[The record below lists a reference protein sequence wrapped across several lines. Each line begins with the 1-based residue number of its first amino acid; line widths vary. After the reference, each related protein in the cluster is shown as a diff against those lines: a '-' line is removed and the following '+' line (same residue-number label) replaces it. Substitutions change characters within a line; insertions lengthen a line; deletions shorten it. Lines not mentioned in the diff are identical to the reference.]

1 MNNHFYT
8 APEAA
13 KICSVSRTTMWRWV
27 KHGEIKGFRTPRGIH
42 KIRKKD
48 LESFIRKKMKH
59 LQVDRLFQAK
69 KILIVD
75 DDKAIVE
82 VLSQMLSF
90 NGYQIEKAFDG
101 FEAGVK
107 ITLFKPDLMILNL
120 YMSGIDGFDVCRQ
133 IKSNPD
139 TLHIK
144 IMALTGFDTPEN
156 KNRIMKA
163 GADGFLAKQVDKD
176 ELMQKIEDILND

>member
-1 MNNHFYT
+1 MSNHFYT

-27 KHGEIKGFRTPRGIH
+27 RYGELKGFRTPRGIY

-59 LQVDRLFQAK
+59 LPAADLLQKK

-75 DDKAIVE
+75 DDKEIVE
-82 VLSQMLSF
+82 VLSQMLPS
-90 NGYQIEKAFDG
+90 NRYQTEKAFDG
-101 FEAGVK
+101 FEAGGKVMQ
-107 ITLFKPDLMILNL
+107 FMPDLMILDL
-120 YMSGIDGFDVCRQ
+120 YMPGIDGFEVCRRV
-133 IKSNPD
+133 KKNSD
-139 TLHIK
+139 TSHIK

-156 KNRIMKA
+156 KDRIMKA
-163 GADGFLAKQVDKD
+163 GADGYMAKPVYKD
-176 ELMQKIEDILND
+176 ELIQKIEDILNN

>member
-1 MNNHFYT
+1 
-8 APEAA
+8 
-13 KICSVSRTTMWRWV
+13 
-27 KHGEIKGFRTPRGIH
+27 
-42 KIRKKD
+42 
-48 LESFIRKKMKH
+48 MKH

-120 YMSGIDGFDVCRQ
+120 YMYGIDGFDVCRQ

-144 IMALTGFDTPEN
+144 
-156 KNRIMKA
+156 
-163 GADGFLAKQVDKD
+163 
-176 ELMQKIEDILND
+176 

>member
-1 MNNHFYT
+1 MKNGFYT

-27 KHGEIKGFRTPRGIH
+27 KYGELKGFRTPRGIY

-59 LQVDRLFQAK
+59 LPVVDLLQKK

-75 DDKAIVE
+75 DDKQIVE
-82 VLSQMLSF
+82 VLSQMLSSD
-90 NGYQIEKAFDG
+90 GYQIEKAFDG
-101 FEAGVK
+101 FEAGRKV
-107 ITLFKPDLMILNL
+107 IQFMPDLMILDL
-120 YMSGIDGFDVCRQ
+120 YMPGMDGFEVCRRV
-133 IKSNPD
+133 KKDSD
-139 TLHIK
+139 TSHIL

-156 KNRIMKA
+156 EDRIMKA
-163 GADGFLAKQVDKD
+163 GADGYMAKPVDKD
-176 ELMQKIEDILND
+176 ELIQNIEDILNN